1 MLTKIFLIVLAIFI
15 IPMGFFTV
23 YGWSWLQSIGSPQN
37 AVENF
42 NYWSGISWTFLW
54 ISSAILL
61 LIANILLWKIRKAWA
76 MWATLGYFIIFIF
89 LKYFWLD
96 RALFQ
101 FKQTNGLSEDG
112 FTFAPLLG
120 AMLSLVAIAIVYFN
134 QFLVL
139 RMTDKM
145 HPVEPLPQP
154 GFDEIPD
161 IEIDENEKVN

>member
-1 MLTKIFLIVLAIFI
+1 
-15 IPMGFFTV
+15 
-23 YGWSWLQSIGSPQN
+23 
-37 AVENF
+37 
-42 NYWSGISWTFLW
+42 
-54 ISSAILL
+54 
-61 LIANILLWKIRKAWA
+61 

-120 AMLSLVAIAIVYFN
+120 AMLALIAIAIVYFN

-154 GFDEIPD
+154 GFDEIAD
-161 IEIDENEKVN
+161 VEIDENEKVN